1 MRRTS
6 FASMTCSVARSLE
19 LIGDWWTLLI
29 IREAFYGTHRFGEF
43 QANLGIAPNILT
55 NRLGKLVDHGIL
67 HVVSATAAGK
77 ALDYR
82 LTPKGL
88 DLFPVIV
95 AIAQWGD
102 RHAAGPKGPPIRI
115 IDKRTGQEIAP
126 LVPRSKS
133 GRVLQARDVTVVEA
147 PGASKSDLQRFAQAR
162 RKQAERTPL

>member
-29 IREAFYGTHRFGEF
+29 IREAFYGTRRFGEF
-43 QANLGIAPNILT
+43 QANLGIAPNILA
-55 NRLGKLVDHGIL
+55 NRLAKLVEHGIL
-67 HVVSATAAGK
+67 HIASATAGGK

-102 RHAAGPKGPPIRI
+102 RHLAGPKGPPIRI
-115 IDKRTGQEIAP
+115 VDKRSGQNIAP

-133 GRVLQARDVTVVEA
+133 GRPLQARDVMVVEA
-147 PGASKSDLQRFAQAR
+147 PGASESDRQRFAAAR
-162 RKQAERTPL
+162 RKQVEWALR